1 MTADDLSGQIAAFLK
16 AATVAADQL
25 ANSSGVPLEYVHIEE
40 ALLKT
45 LELDES
51 IDLLSKHLGADEIVS
66 LLADFDFRC
75 LFPETIEDVRLDS
88 SIIPSKTARQLIE
101 VTVRANG
108 EVWRI
113 HKNDQDP
120 WPSNPHAH
128 NLQSGLKLHLG
139 TGELFRKKRSV
150 GKISRKDLEL
160 IRTKITKCQLPPLQ
174 A

>member
-1 MTADDLSGQIAAFLK
+1 MTPNDLSEQVVAFLK

-25 ANSSGVPLEYVHIEE
+25 ANSSAVPLEYVHIEQ
-40 ALLKT
+40 ALLKK
-45 LELDES
+45 LELDEPV
-51 IDLLSKHLGADEIVS
+51 DLLSRNLGTDEIVS

-75 LFPETIEDVRLDS
+75 LFPETIEDIRLDS
-88 SIIPSKTARQLIE
+88 SIIPSKTAHQLTE

-113 HKNDQDP
+113 HKNDPDP

-139 TGELFRKKRSV
+139 TGQLFRRKRCV
-150 GKISRKDLEL
+150 GKVSRKDLEL

-174 A
+174 T